1 VGPFNS
7 VDWGEVF
14 IPQTPLLEI
23 VVRGTIV
30 YFAIFALLRFVL
42 KRQSGSVG
50 VTDLLVVVLIADAA
64 QNAMA
69 GTYKSVPDGILL
81 VSTIVFWSWFID
93 LVGDHIPAVGRVVHP
108 QPLPLVRDGK
118 LLRRNMRKELISEGE
133 LMSQLR
139 EQGVDDVRKVRRAYE
154 EGDGRISV
162 MTYEGKSH
170 PHGKEASG

>member
-1 VGPFNS
+1 
-7 VDWGEVF
+7 
-14 IPQTPLLEI
+14 
-23 VVRGTIV
+23 
-30 YFAIFALLRFVL
+30 
-42 KRQSGSVG
+42 
-50 VTDLLVVVLIADAA
+50 
-64 QNAMA
+64 
-69 GTYKSVPDGILL
+69 
-81 VSTIVFWSWFID
+81 
-93 LVGDHIPAVGRVVHP
+93 
-108 QPLPLVRDGK
+108 